1 MTIGILRKER
11 EMRVTFKKIA
21 ILAII
26 FAIAFAFIPDMGVS
40 KAYAGDSIDGGT
52 YKASEL
58 KIYAG
63 ENLFCSGDIT
73 IVMDTDL
80 ELWTLNSDYDITIK
94 NSGSTKHKLTFNGK
108 DAGIKGKN
116 LSMDGI
122 SLNVDHVPEGDIG
135 GGTIAVYAT
144 NNVKISNSKVL
155 IHTSGDGIISYQGSV
170 TIENTELNLYLWEY
184 DGTGVLAA
192 DGYIA
197 FKNVKGTIDAEMD
210 YCIAVD
216 TGGEITISN
225 CDLTVLGDTGCIY
238 AGSFYISANNYVKTP
253 ASYKLVELSNG
264 QKVISNSKGITAKKV
279 VFSKKYITDEIC
291 TISVPNKVFTG
302 SRITP
307 VVVKWNGN
315 KLTKDTHYTVKYTN
329 NLNVGTAKVVI
340 TGKGNY
346 KGTVTKTFKILPK
359 GTTLL
364 TPTPKSKGVTV
375 KWNAQKTKMSTSY
388 ITGYQINLAKDSKF
402 TKGKVVKTVTGPS
415 VVSKSVTGLAGSTT
429 YYVRIRTY
437 KVVSGVTYY
446 SPWSA
451 LKTVKTKA

>member
-1 MTIGILRKER
+1 
-11 EMRVTFKKIA
+11 
-21 ILAII
+21 
-26 FAIAFAFIPDMGVS
+26 
-40 KAYAGDSIDGGT
+40 
-52 YKASEL
+52 
-58 KIYAG
+58 
-63 ENLFCSGDIT
+63 
-73 IVMDTDL
+73 
-80 ELWTLNSDYDITIK
+80 
-94 NSGSTKHKLTFNGK
+94 
-108 DAGIKGKN
+108 
-116 LSMDGI
+116 
-122 SLNVDHVPEGDIG
+122 
-135 GGTIAVYAT
+135 
-144 NNVKISNSKVL
+144 
-155 IHTSGDGIISYQGSV
+155 
-170 TIENTELNLYLWEY
+170 
-184 DGTGVLAA
+184 
-192 DGYIA
+192 
-197 FKNVKGTIDAEMD
+197 
-210 YCIAVD
+210 
-216 TGGEITISN
+216 
-225 CDLTVLGDTGCIY
+225 
-238 AGSFYISANNYVKTP
+238 
-253 ASYKLVELSNG
+253 G